1 MKTLRFLL
9 LLWPLVSV
17 LGLQGAAADR
27 FDRTKARLDALLNH
41 RLKPDALPA
50 KPANPFVFSGPN
62 ALFTVA
68 GVPPGTPGGPG
79 PVGPAV
85 PVVPEPAVNA
95 VLDDDQILAFCISR
109 LRISGQVQRGD
120 RAHLLINSATYKEG
134 DLIPVRANAETVY
147 YVKVVRIA
155 PGEVIF
161 GYNAVFV
168 TLPLK
173 T

>member
-1 MKTLRFLL
+1 MKIFRLL
-9 LLWPLVSV
+9 LLFCLPAS
-17 LGLQGAAADR
+17 GLCLKAASADR
-27 FDRTKARLDALLNH
+27 FERTKAHIDALLNH
-41 RLKPDALPA
+41 RLKPGELPA
-50 KPANPFVFSGPN
+50 KPANPFAFTGPN
-62 ALFTVA
+62 TLFAVA
-68 GVPPGTPGGPG
+68 GVPSGTPG
-79 PVGPAV
+79 PVGPTV

-95 VLDDDQILAFCISR
+95 VLDDDQILAFCVSR